1 VTQANHPYEKKVFV
15 LSTSIKEIP
24 AALKEKVTILSMIF
38 IIVIVILFEWIHERN
53 YIKYA
58 TAISRIIYPSDCV
71 NYPFSFKNM
80 QLIFAF

>member
-1 VTQANHPYEKKVFV
+1 
-15 LSTSIKEIP
+15 
-24 AALKEKVTILSMIF
+24 MIF
-38 IIVIVILFEWIHERN
+38 IIVIAILFEWIHERN